1 VLAQRVLAAL
11 ITAEGTKQVLSQKA
25 LERDI
30 GDAALEAILQQLV
43 DERLLRQ
50 HASADETHYELAH
63 EYLMKEITTW
73 ISEKERRH
81 KSIKELLERELSY
94 WRIFGTLIHPDRL
107 QIIEQWLQEPGAGPL
122 SPEGQELVEK
132 SRERRSLDEQEQ
144 LQLIQSAKMTSIDQL
159 VMGIGHELNT
169 PIACISSDS
178 QQLRKAVENMRGIL
192 EQLPELLL
200 DARQGAADWPTPG
213 SRMSKQTRDRF
224 AAYIDHCLAALSQ
237 QIPRRLRETRLW
249 DITSTIDAIADELE
263 EGAVRTTQ
271 LFKALSS
278 FVEPN
283 QTRRQPTDIRTPL
296 EHAQLLLGYELKYH
310 ATVKL
315 QHGDSFSVNG
325 SPNQLV
331 QLFMNVLMNSIEAI
345 KAMESRSGSIDVTI
359 SHDHISGIVLISDNG
374 IGIPPANR
382 EQVFRPGFT
391 TKGAPHRGLG
401 LSIAQQ
407 IVRRHNGSLKIL
419 AVPQP
424 GTTLEIRLPLSD
436 LGKSYGYQ

>member
-1 VLAQRVLAAL
+1 
-11 ITAEGTKQVLSQKA
+11 
-25 LERDI
+25 
-30 GDAALEAILQQLV
+30 
-43 DERLLRQ
+43 
-50 HASADETHYELAH
+50 
-63 EYLMKEITTW
+63 
-73 ISEKERRH
+73 
-81 KSIKELLERELSY
+81 
-94 WRIFGTLIHPDRL
+94 
-107 QIIEQWLQEPGAGPL
+107 
-122 SPEGQELVEK
+122 
-132 SRERRSLDEQEQ
+132 
-144 LQLIQSAKMTSIDQL
+144 MTSIDQL
-159 VMGIGHELNT
+159 VMGIDHELCT

-200 DARQGAADWPTPG
+200 DARQRAADWPTPG
-213 SRMSKQTRDRF
+213 PRMSKQTRDRF
-224 AAYIDHCLAALSQ
+224 EAYIDRCLAALSQ

-249 DITSTIDAIADELE
+249 DITSKIDAIADELE

-283 QTRRQPTDIRTPL
+283 QIRRKPTDIRTAL

-315 QHGDSFSVNG
+315 QHSDSFSVNG

-391 TKGAPHRGLG
+391 TKDSPHRGLG

-407 IVRRHNGSLKIL
+407 IVRRHNGSLEIL
-419 AVPQP
+419 AAPQP

-436 LGKSYGYQ
+436 LGKSYGHQ